1 MPQRDIAQLHDSSHL
16 IDSSPRVPI
25 GPLPTC
31 IETTT
36 PFSATSTYPPKP
48 SNTLPRRLDL
58 DPRRTPPRPRPS
70 DAVIDLLQ
78 HLPYLS
84 HPDFEPQVL
93 PETTCVDYS
102 ALPSESLDALRRG
115 RFDSIVD
122 PPLDDDE
129 ALDPDCLCIAL
140 GRRHAWSLIL
150 DLANGTIIW
159 YSMDGE
165 WDPEDHDLGRV
176 LPDDSP
182 RRVAPDDGPRVARP
196 THLRSQVLFRRLLPR
211 PPRLH
216 ALDSSRR
223 RRDPLRRPREELGRE
238 DALRR
243 RMLTEA
249 GFPDD
254 FDRDKWFE
262 DEGHSQL

>member
-1 MPQRDIAQLHDSSHL
+1 MFYTREEVVATLTDYYTFLCHL
-16 IDSSPRVPI
+16 NLPAEALKHPPPDGWTSIPAE
-25 GPLPTC
+25 PLL
-31 IETTT
+31 
-36 PFSATSTYPPKP
+36 AHG
-48 SNTLPRRLDL
+48 R
-58 DPRRTPPRPRPS
+58 S
-70 DAVIDLLQ
+70 DAVIALLR

-102 ALPSESLDALRRG
+102 ALAPESLDALRRG

-150 DLANGTIIW
+150 DLANGTVIW

-165 WDPEDHDLGRV
+165 WEPEDHDLGRV

-182 RRVAPDDGPRVARP
+182 RRVAPAAESPAWRAQPTYDLKYFFADFCRARLTCMCWIPHVDGEI
-196 THLRSQVLFRRLLPR
+196 RSV
-211 PPRLH
+211 
-216 ALDSSRR
+216 D
-223 RRDPLRRPREELGRE
+223 PREELDRE

-249 GFPDD
+249 GFPDN
-254 FDRDKWFE
+254 FDREKWFE
-262 DEGHSQL
+262 DERHSQV